1 MHSPKQERY
10 LLSAYAALD
19 VKAQL
24 ALLVGYLLDLNDEI
38 DCVFDELEQT
48 GLSKRTIMKAVDE
61 AAGARLGA

>member
-10 LLSAYAALD
+10 LLNAYAALD
-19 VKAQL
+19 VKTQL

-61 AAGARLGA
+61 TASARLGA